1 VRRVAVAFGL
11 WLCAAVPAF
20 AQNADNLPVVGI
32 LRSNT
37 ADSVEPFATGF
48 RDALAALGL
57 VDGRNIRLE
66 VRLAEGHLE
75 RLPELA
81 QSLVQ
86 AKASVIL
93 ALGPPAIRAAQQAT
107 STIPIV
113 ANADLLASGL
123 IASLARPGG
132 NTTGVSM
139 LSRELDAKRLEIL
152 KEIMPSGRRFALLDT
167 LDTTVTKVT
176 ARAQEIADVAHA
188 LGVELQTVAIRLPSD
203 LAPAFASLRAGGA
216 EAINVLS
223 SPILFGSR
231 EELGWLSL
239 TYKLPAICE
248 WRAMAEAGCVAS
260 YGYRQSEGWAMLA
273 ALTDKMLKGAAP
285 GETPAQQPTKFELVI
300 NRKVARA
307 IGIEIPQLLLARA
320 DEVIE

>member
-1 VRRVAVAFGL
+1 VRRVAAAFAL
-11 WLCAAVPAF
+11 WLCAIIPAI
-20 AQNADNLPVVGI
+20 AQNTENLPIVGI
-32 LRSNT
+32 LRVNT
-37 ADSVEPFATGF
+37 RDTVEPFATGF
-48 RDALAALGL
+48 RNALADRGL
-57 VDGRNIRLE
+57 VDGRNIRIE

-86 AKASVIL
+86 AKARVIL

-113 ANADLLASGL
+113 ASADLLASGL
-123 IASLARPGG
+123 ITSLARPGG

-139 LSRELDAKRLEIL
+139 LNTELDAKRLEIL
-152 KEIMPSGRRFALLDT
+152 KEIMPSGRRFALLGGGGGS
-167 LDTTVTKVT
+167 TTEAP
-176 ARAQEIADVAHA
+176 ARVQAIADVAHA
-188 LGVELQTVAIRLPSD
+188 LDLELQTVDIRIPAD
-203 LAPAFASLRAGGA
+203 LVPAFASLRAGGA

-223 SPILFGSR
+223 SPMLFGSR
-231 EELGWLSL
+231 EELGRLSL

-248 WRAMAEAGCVAS
+248 WRGMAEAGCVAS

-273 ALTDKMLKGAAP
+273 ALTDKMLKGARP
-285 GETPAQQPTKFELVI
+285 GETPAQQPTEFELVI

>member
-1 VRRVAVAFGL
+1 VRRVAATFGL
-11 WLCAAVPAF
+11 WLCAVVPAF
-20 AQNADNLPVVGI
+20 AQNANNLPVVGI
-32 LRSNT
+32 LRSTT

-57 VDGRNIRLE
+57 VDGRNIRVE
-66 VRLAEGHLE
+66 VRLAEGHLQ

-107 STIPIV
+107 SSIPIV

-139 LSRELDAKRLEIL
+139 LSSELVAKRLEIL
-152 KEIMPSGRRFALLDT
+152 KEIIPSGRRFALLGSAGS
-167 LDTTVTKVT
+167 TTEVQARVQAT
-176 ARAQEIADVAHA
+176 ADMAHA
-188 LGVELQTVAIRLPSD
+188 LGVELQTVDIRLPTD
-203 LAPAFASLRAGGA
+203 LAPAFASLRADGA

-223 SPILFGSR
+223 SPILLSSR
-231 EELGWLSL
+231 EELGRLSL

-248 WRAMAEAGCVAS
+248 WRVMAEAGCVAS
-260 YGYRQSEGWAMLA
+260 YGY
-273 ALTDKMLKGAAP
+273 
-285 GETPAQQPTKFELVI
+285 
-300 NRKVARA
+300 
-307 IGIEIPQLLLARA
+307 
-320 DEVIE
+320 

>member
-1 VRRVAVAFGL
+1 VRRAAPLAL
-11 WLCAAVPAF
+11 WLCAIIPAF

-57 VDGRNIRLE
+57 VDGRNIRVE

-93 ALGPPAIRAAQQAT
+93 ALGPPAIRAAQRAT
-107 STIPIV
+107 SSIPIV
-113 ANADLLASGL
+113 ANADLLANGL
-123 IASLARPGG
+123 ITSLARPGG

-139 LSRELDAKRLEIL
+139 LSSELDAKRLEIL
-152 KEIMPSGRRFALLDT
+152 KEIMPSGRRFALLGGADS
-167 LDTTVTKVT
+167 TTEVPARVQET
-176 ARAQEIADVAHA
+176 ADMAHA
-188 LGVELQTVAIRLPSD
+188 LGVELQTVDIRLPTD

-216 EAINVLS
+216 AAINVLS
-223 SPILFGSR
+223 SPILLSSR
-231 EELGWLSL
+231 EELGRLSL

-248 WRAMAEAGCVAS
+248 WRVMAEAGCVAS

-273 ALTDKMLKGAAP
+273 ALTDKMLKGAPP
-285 GETPAQQPTKFELVI
+285 GETPAQQPTKFELLI

-307 IGIEIPQLLLARA
+307 IGIDIPQLLLARA

>member
-1 VRRVAVAFGL
+1 VRRAAPLAL
-11 WLCAAVPAF
+11 WLCAIIPAF

-57 VDGRNIRLE
+57 VDGRNIHLE

-86 AKASVIL
+86 AKARVIL
-93 ALGPPAIRAAQQAT
+93 AFGPPAIRAAQQAT
-107 STIPIV
+107 STTPIV

-123 IASLARPGG
+123 IASLAKPGG

-139 LSRELDAKRLEIL
+139 LSSELDAKRLEIL
-152 KEIMPSGRRFALLDT
+152 KEIMLSERRFALLGGGGGS
-167 LDTTVTKVT
+167 TTEVP
-176 ARAQEIADVAHA
+176 AQVQAIADVARA
-188 LGVELQTVAIRLPSD
+188 LDLELQTVDIRLPAD

-216 EAINVLS
+216 AAINVLS

-231 EELGWLSL
+231 EELGRLSL

-248 WRAMAEAGCVAS
+248 WREMAEAGCVAS
-260 YGYRQSEGWAMLA
+260 YGYRLSEGYAMLA
-273 ALTDKMLKGAAP
+273 ALTDKMLKGAQP

>member
-1 VRRVAVAFGL
+1 VKRVAVAFAL
-11 WLCAAVPAF
+11 WLCAIIPAF
-20 AQNADNLPVVGI
+20 AQNAENLPIVGI
-32 LRSNT
+32 LRINT
-37 ADSVEPFATGF
+37 SDTVEPFATGF
-48 RDALAALGL
+48 KDALAALGL
-57 VDGRNIRLE
+57 VDGRNIRIE
-66 VRLAEGHLE
+66 VRLAEGHVE

-86 AKASVIL
+86 AKARVIL

-139 LSRELDAKRLEIL
+139 LNSELDAKRLEIL
-152 KEIMPSGRRFALLDT
+152 KEIMPLGRRFALLGGGGGS
-167 LDTTVTKVT
+167 TTEAPVRVQ
-176 ARAQEIADVAHA
+176 AIADVAHA
-188 LGVELQTVAIRLPSD
+188 LGVKLQTVDIRLPAD
-203 LAPAFASLRAGGA
+203 LTAAFASLRAGGA

-223 SPILFGSR
+223 SPILLGSR
-231 EELGWLSL
+231 EELGRLSL

-248 WRAMAEAGCVAS
+248 WRVMAEAGCVAS

-285 GETPAQQPTKFELVI
+285 GETPAQQPTKFELLI
-300 NRKVARA
+300 NLRVARA
-307 IGIEIPQLLLARA
+307 IGIEIPPSILGRA

>member
-1 VRRVAVAFGL
+1 VRRAAPLAL
-11 WLCAAVPAF
+11 WLCAIIPAF

-57 VDGRNIRLE
+57 VDGRNIHLE

-86 AKASVIL
+86 AKARVIL
-93 ALGPPAIRAAQQAT
+93 AFGPPAIRAAQQAT
-107 STIPIV
+107 STTPIV

-123 IASLARPGG
+123 IASLAKPGG

-139 LSRELDAKRLEIL
+139 LSSELDAKRLEIL
-152 KEIMPSGRRFALLDT
+152 KEIMPSERRFALLGGGGGS
-167 LDTTVTKVT
+167 TTEVP
-176 ARAQEIADVAHA
+176 AQVQAIADVARA
-188 LGVELQTVAIRLPSD
+188 LDLELQTVDIRLPAD

-216 EAINVLS
+216 AAINVLS
-223 SPILFGSR
+223 SPILVGSR
-231 EELGWLSL
+231 EELGRLSL

-248 WRAMAEAGCVAS
+248 WREMAEAGCVAS
-260 YGYRQSEGWAMLA
+260 YGYRLSEGYAMLA
-273 ALTDKMLKGAAP
+273 ALTDKMLKGAQP

>member
-1 VRRVAVAFGL
+1 VRRVAAALAL

-32 LRSNT
+32 LRGNT
-37 ADSVEPFATGF
+37 ADNVEPFATGF

-86 AKASVIL
+86 AKARVIL
-93 ALGPPAIRAAQQAT
+93 AFGPPAIRAAQQAT

-113 ANADLLASGL
+113 GNADLLASGL

-139 LSRELDAKRLEIL
+139 LNTELRHEAAGDPEGDRALRTTLRPDER
-152 KEIMPSGRRFALLDT
+152 SGDQGTGAAAGDRRCG
-167 LDTTVTKVT
+167 
-176 ARAQEIADVAHA
+176 ARARRRAADH
-188 LGVELQTVAIRLPSD
+188 
-203 LAPAFASLRAGGA
+203 
-216 EAINVLS
+216 
-223 SPILFGSR
+223 
-231 EELGWLSL
+231 
-239 TYKLPAICE
+239 
-248 WRAMAEAGCVAS
+248 
-260 YGYRQSEGWAMLA
+260 
-273 ALTDKMLKGAAP
+273 
-285 GETPAQQPTKFELVI
+285 
-300 NRKVARA
+300 
-307 IGIEIPQLLLARA
+307 
-320 DEVIE
+320 

>member
-1 VRRVAVAFGL
+1 VKRLVAAFAL

-20 AQNADNLPVVGI
+20 AQNANNLPIVGV
-32 LRSNT
+32 LRINT
-37 ADSVEPFATGF
+37 PDTVEPFATGF
-48 RDALAALGL
+48 KDALVALGL
-57 VDGRNIRLE
+57 VDGRNIRFE
-66 VRLAEGHLE
+66 VRLAEGHAA

-86 AKASVIL
+86 AKASVII

-139 LSRELDAKRLEIL
+139 LGAELDAKRLEIL
-152 KEIMPSGRRFALLDT
+152 KEIVPSGRRFAVLDAF
-167 LDTTVTKVT
+167 DTAVTKVPGV
-176 ARAQEIADVAHA
+176 RAIADVAHA
-188 LGVELQTVAIRLPSD
+188 LGVELQAVDIRLPTD
-203 LAPAFASLRAGGA
+203 LAPAFTSLRTGGV
-216 EAINVLS
+216 EGINVLS
-223 SPILFGSR
+223 SPILLGAR
-231 EELGWLSL
+231 EELGRLSL

-273 ALTDKMLKGAAP
+273 ALTEKMPKGAPP
-285 GETPAQQPTKFELVI
+285 GETPAQQATKFELVI
-300 NRKVARA
+300 NRKVERA

>member
-1 VRRVAVAFGL
+1 VTRLAAAFAL
-11 WLCAAVPAF
+11 WLCAIIPAF
-20 AQNADNLPVVGI
+20 AQNRENLPVVGV
-32 LRSNT
+32 LRMNA
-37 ADSVEPFATGF
+37 ADNVEPTATGLK
-48 RDALAALGL
+48 DALAALGL

-66 VRLAEGHLE
+66 VRYAEGHAE

-81 QSLVQ
+81 QSLVK
-86 AKASVIL
+86 AKARVIL
-93 ALGPPAIRAAQQAT
+93 AFSDTVIRAAQQAT

-113 ANADLLASGL
+113 ANGELVESGL

-139 LSRELDAKRLEIL
+139 LGTELDAKRLEIL
-152 KEIMPSGRRFALLDT
+152 KEIVPSGRRFALLDT
-167 LDTTVTKVT
+167 TVTVTKVP
-176 ARAQEIADVAHA
+176 ARVQAIADVAHA
-188 LGVELQTVAIRLPSD
+188 LGVELQTVDIRHPTD
-203 LAPAFASLRAGGA
+203 LAPAFASLRVGGA

-223 SPILFGSR
+223 SPILFGAR
-231 EELGWLSL
+231 EELGRLSL

-248 WRAMAEAGCVAS
+248 WREMAEAGCVAS
-260 YGYRQSEGWAMLA
+260 YGYRLSEGWAMLA
-273 ALTDKMLKGAAP
+273 ALTDKMLKGAPP

-300 NRKVARA
+300 NRKAARA

>member
-1 VRRVAVAFGL
+1 MPKTCRLSAS
-11 WLCAAVPAF
+11 CA
-20 AQNADNLPVVGI
+20 I
-32 LRSNT
+32 NT
-37 ADSVEPFATGF
+37 ADTVEPFATGF
-48 RDALAALGL
+48 KDALAALGL

-81 QSLVQ
+81 QSLVH

-93 ALGPPAIRAAQQAT
+93 AFGPPAIRAAQQAT

-139 LSRELDAKRLEIL
+139 LSTELDAKRLEIL
-152 KEIMPSGRRFALLDT
+152 KEIMPSGRRFALLD
-167 LDTTVTKVT
+167 DSRSTKVP
-176 ARAQEIADVAHA
+176 AQVQAIADVAHA
-188 LGVELQTVAIRLPSD
+188 LGVELQTVDIRLPTD

-231 EELGWLSL
+231 EELGRLSL

-260 YGYRQSEGWAMLA
+260 YGYR
-273 ALTDKMLKGAAP
+273 
-285 GETPAQQPTKFELVI
+285 
-300 NRKVARA
+300 
-307 IGIEIPQLLLARA
+307 
-320 DEVIE
+320 